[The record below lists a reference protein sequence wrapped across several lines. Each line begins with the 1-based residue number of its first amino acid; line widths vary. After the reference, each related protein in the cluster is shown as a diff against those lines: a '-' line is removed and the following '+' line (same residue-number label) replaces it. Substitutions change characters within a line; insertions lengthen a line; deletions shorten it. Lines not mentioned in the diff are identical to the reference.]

1 MLEKQKIEG
10 DNMPGKVK
18 AGTVV
23 NPTFR
28 ESKAYCEGR
37 QASKAGALR
46 NTNPHQNPSPA
57 YSAWDAGWLTYV
69 SGGGTTL
76 AVDNCATRGLIA

>member
-1 MLEKQKIEG
+1 
-10 DNMPGKVK
+10 MPGKVK

-28 ESKAYCEGR
+28 VSKAYCEGR
-37 QASKAGALR
+37 QASAAGALQ

-69 SGGGTTL
+69 SGGTTTL
-76 AVDNCATRGLIA
+76 AVDNCATRGLTA

>member
-1 MLEKQKIEG
+1 
-10 DNMPGKVK
+10 MPGKVV
-18 AGTVV
+18 AGTAV

-28 ESKAYCEGR
+28 SSKAYCEGR
-37 QASKAGALR
+37 EASKAGALQ

-57 YSAWDAGWLTYV
+57 YTAWDAGWLTYV

-76 AVDNCATRGLIA
+76 PVDNCATRGLTA